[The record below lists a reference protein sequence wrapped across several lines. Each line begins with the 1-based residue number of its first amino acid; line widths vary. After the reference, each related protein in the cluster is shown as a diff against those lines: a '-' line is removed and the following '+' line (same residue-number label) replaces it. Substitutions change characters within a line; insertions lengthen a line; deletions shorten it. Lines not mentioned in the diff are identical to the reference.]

1 MFNVLARKML
11 SIRRITA
18 LKVAKTPLITFKTS
32 LRKKHKM
39 QEKCKKV
46 AFFACIFRK
55 KALKYARQPTR
66 TQTTNT
72 YKTS

>member
-18 LKVAKTPLITFKTS
+18 LKVAKTPLITFKAS

-39 QEKCKKV
+39 QEKYKKV
-46 AFFACIFRK
+46 AFFA
-55 KALKYARQPTR
+55 
-66 TQTTNT
+66 
-72 YKTS
+72 